1 MPFLYETHMH
11 TCQASA
17 CGVIEAANE
26 GNEPR
31 ADARACRMG
40 QAMGL
45 VMTAGSDNHHSP
57 AREVFG
63 VVLEKRLT
71 CIEDYVRVILNRE
84 RILLHVPEGRLTTT
98 GDPEPDDRHVAYL
111 LDSEEKDHLYTEQW
125 MTGK

>member
-1 MPFLYETHMH
+1 
-11 TCQASA
+11 
-17 CGVIEAANE
+17 
-26 GNEPR
+26 
-31 ADARACRMG
+31 
-40 QAMGL
+40 MGL

-84 RILLHVPEGRLTTT
+84 RILLHVPEGRLMTT